1 MKKRMLIIAMCSALL
16 TGCGYSG
23 GNTESD
29 TKVPEKTEIATEFA
43 TELAAEIETELK
55 TELGTEVSAEIETE
69 NKTEPESMKLSIYPL
84 PDPTMDNLTDAI
96 LPVSIEEG
104 GVYADDAGNMQ
115 MNVKIYS
122 YDMYDMVDIS
132 MMKEGDTFVTN
143 AGEIEVSSLERGEN
157 GMIYVNG
164 GLENGGFDLATE
176 DNGIFF
182 ETGYNDAKNWYE
194 VGEATISVS
203 AEFKGYDSADP
214 DQEEIVFDTDSFL
227 NGEVINYN
235 FTPYNTTIRVEG
247 GQIVEMNRR
256 YIP

>member
-1 MKKRMLIIAMCSALL
+1 MKKRMLLIAMCSALL
-16 TGCGYSG
+16 TGCDYSG
-23 GNTESD
+23 GNTETD
-29 TKVPEKTEIATEFA
+29 TKVPAKTEIE
-43 TELAAEIETELK
+43 TELAAELAAETETELTTEIK
-55 TELGTEVSAEIETE
+55 TEQ
-69 NKTEPESMKLSIYPL
+69 ESMKISIYPL
-84 PDPTMDNLTDAI
+84 PDSTMDNLADAI

-104 GVYADDAGNMQ
+104 CVYAEDTGNIQ
-115 MNVKIYS
+115 MDVKIYS

-143 AGEIEVSSLERGEN
+143 AGEIEVSSLERSES

-164 GLENGGFDLATE
+164 GLENGGFDLTTDE
-176 DNGIFF
+176 GGVFF

-203 AEFKGYDSADP
+203 AEFKGYDNADP
-214 DQEEIVFDTDSFL
+214 DQGEIVFNIDSFL
-227 NGEVINYN
+227 NGEVANYH